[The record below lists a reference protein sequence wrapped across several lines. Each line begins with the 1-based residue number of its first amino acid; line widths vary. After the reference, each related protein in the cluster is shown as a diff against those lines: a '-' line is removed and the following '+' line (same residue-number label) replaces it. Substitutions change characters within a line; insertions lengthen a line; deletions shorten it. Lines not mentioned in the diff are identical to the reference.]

1 VAESV
6 IMARKAPEGSKK
18 TGKASPKQG
27 IILVYK
33 ADVQTAAAMKE
44 WISGLADHVGAPVTV
59 TIDMALK
66 AFAEASG
73 FKPMPRRRV
82 R

>member
-1 VAESV
+1 
-6 IMARKAPEGSKK
+6 MAGKKADGSKGA
-18 TGKASPKQG
+18 GKDSPKQR

-33 ADVQTAAAMKE
+33 ADIQTASAIKVWLA
-44 WISGLADHVGAPVTV
+44 GLADHVGAPVTV
-59 TIDMALK
+59 TLDMALK
-66 AFAEASG
+66 AFAEARG